1 MESNMNQ
8 NILTDNTN
16 VYYAV
21 KVNGMIVTQKFTS
34 AQMAEQAKEQL
45 SAEAKMLA
53 EVVTVTSAGQELLL
67 G

>member
-1 MESNMNQ
+1 MNQ
-8 NILTDNTN
+8 TILTDNTV

-34 AQMAEQAKEQL
+34 QMAAEQAKEQL
-45 SAEAKMLA
+45 PTETKMLA
-53 EVVTVTSAGQELLL
+53 EVVTCTADGKELLL

>member
-1 MESNMNQ
+1 MN
-8 NILTDNTN
+8 NTILTDGTA

-34 AQMAEQAKEQL
+34 QHMAEQAKEQL
-45 SAEAKMLA
+45 SPEAKMIA
-53 EVVTVTSAGQELLL
+53 EVVTVTSDNKELLL